1 LDEERIMLQT
11 WRLRVR
17 TLKRESYALYLAAR
31 DPRTPWYAR
40 LVVGLVVAYAFSP
53 IDLIPDFIPV
63 LGLLDDLVLVPLGIA
78 LAIRLI
84 PAPILAESRERANDA
99 FTSGKPVSR
108 TAAIVIVC
116 VWVGLALLGVAAI
129 VHALP

>member
-1 LDEERIMLQT
+1 MLQT

-17 TLKRESYALYLAAR
+17 TLKRESYALFLAAR

-108 TAAIVIVC
+108 IAAIVIVC
-116 VWVGLALLGVAAI
+116 VWVGLVALGVAAI
-129 VHALP
+129 VHV

>member
-1 LDEERIMLQT
+1 MMLQT

-17 TLKRESYALYLAAR
+17 AFKRESYALYLAAR

-84 PAPILAESRERANDA
+84 PAPILAESREHANDA
-99 FTSGKPVSR
+99 FASGKPVNR
-108 TAAIVIVC
+108 IAAIVIVC
-116 VWVGLALLGVAAI
+116 IWVGLATLGVAAI
-129 VHALP
+129 VRALP